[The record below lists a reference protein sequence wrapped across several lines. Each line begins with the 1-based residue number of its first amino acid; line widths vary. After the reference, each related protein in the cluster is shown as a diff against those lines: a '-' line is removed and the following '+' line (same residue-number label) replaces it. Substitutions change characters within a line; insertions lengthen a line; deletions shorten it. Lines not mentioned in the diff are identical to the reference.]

1 MTETATAVCVDAPLF
16 EYVLRLGDSCLILGH
31 RLSEWC
37 GHGPQLEEDIA
48 LANVALD
55 LIGQARMLLSYGGE
69 VEGAGRSEDDLAYLR
84 DGTAYR
90 NWLLVERP
98 NGDYAYTTARQ
109 FLFDAFMHEFWRGLS
124 ESRDQHLADVAAK
137 AMKENAYHLRHS
149 SQWMIRF
156 GDGTEESHDRVQNA
170 LNDLWAYTGELFESD
185 EVDAQM
191 CADGIGVG
199 PELLKTGWDRTVDA
213 VLGEATL
220 KRPEDGWMHT
230 GGKQGRHSEHLGLLL
245 AEMQY
250 LQRAYPG
257 AEW

>member
-1 MTETATAVCVDAPLF
+1 
-16 EYVLRLGDSCLILGH
+16 S
-31 RLSEWC
+31 
-37 GHGPQLEEDIA
+37 
-48 LANVALD
+48 
-55 LIGQARMLLSYGGE
+55 
-69 VEGAGRSEDDLAYLR
+69 
-84 DGTAYR
+84 
-90 NWLLVERP
+90 
-98 NGDYAYTTARQ
+98 
-109 FLFDAFMHEFWRGLS
+109 HE
-124 ESRDQHLADVAAK
+124 
-137 AMKENAYHLRHS
+137 
-149 SQWMIRF
+149 
-156 GDGTEESHDRVQNA
+156 RVQNA
-170 LNDLWAYTGELFESD
+170 LNNLWPYTGELFESD